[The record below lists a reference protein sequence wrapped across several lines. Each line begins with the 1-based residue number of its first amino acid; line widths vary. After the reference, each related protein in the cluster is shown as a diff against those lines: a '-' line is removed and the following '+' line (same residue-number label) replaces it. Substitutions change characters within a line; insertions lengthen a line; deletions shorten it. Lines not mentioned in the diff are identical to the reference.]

1 MAKKTD
7 QDKQPIMG
15 CLDRPYQETGMS
27 GRNPATCG
35 GLFV

>member
-1 MAKKTD
+1 MAKRWIRNKG
-7 QDKQPIMG
+7 PITG
-15 CLDRPYQETGMS
+15 LPNPPYQETGMS